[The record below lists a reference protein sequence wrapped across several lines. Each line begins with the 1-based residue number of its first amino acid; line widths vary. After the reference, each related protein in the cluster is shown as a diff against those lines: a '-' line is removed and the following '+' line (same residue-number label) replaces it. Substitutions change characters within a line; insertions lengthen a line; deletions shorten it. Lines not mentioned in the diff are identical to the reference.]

1 MIGFLLGVFYVE
13 NRVQKLMDRNG
24 LTDRYR
30 VDTIPRNSDTSH
42 KSLLIWQKRRR
53 SNDNHYKKHNLP
65 TMLAGSRASQ
75 SKPLD

>member
-30 VDTIPRNSDTSH
+30 VDTIARNSDTSH
-42 KSLLIWQKRRR
+42 IFKKRSAEELIKLAE
-53 SNDNHYKKHNLP
+53 KK
-65 TMLAGSRASQ
+65 
-75 SKPLD
+75 K

>member
-42 KSLLIWQKRRR
+42 IFKKRSAQELI
-53 SNDNHYKKHNLP
+53 DLAEKK
-65 TMLAGSRASQ
+65 
-75 SKPLD
+75 K